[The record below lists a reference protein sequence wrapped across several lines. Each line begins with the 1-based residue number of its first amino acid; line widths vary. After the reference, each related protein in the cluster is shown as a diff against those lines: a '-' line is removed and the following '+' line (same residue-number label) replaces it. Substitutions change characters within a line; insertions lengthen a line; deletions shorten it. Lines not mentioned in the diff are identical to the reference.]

1 MLRRS
6 PKLSPLEYADPE
18 IEYVDQKKAPVTPLE
33 SADPN
38 SPHAKSCRI
47 NTSKKYGGEGVLRS
61 FVSFLYLPYF
71 LSFLLLCHASL
82 AQQPVKTLQPRPAN
96 SAEARP
102 LDADLADAKSRLE
115 EGAAKD
121 AERILRA
128 YIAKDPTSAD
138 AHFLLGLTLFKQIQ
152 EIAVAPT
159 LGTDAAK
166 YPTRSTANFREEKAK
181 ASLAEF
187 TAGARYRAPSA
198 SDLKIVALDYVLLG
212 DYPDADKW
220 LTKMLEWTPNDSEG
234 WYYLGRTKY
243 NENRFEEAV
252 RAFEQSLKLEP
263 KNVKTE
269 DNLGL
274 ACAGLNRVDAAI
286 SAYRTAMEW
295 QKDASTKN
303 PGPFIDLAD
312 LLLDQNRAQE
322 SIAYLRE
329 AIQIAPQDSKAHELL
344 GKAYS
349 RLDQF
354 PQAQAE
360 LEKAEQLAP
369 ENANLPCM
377 LGPVYRKQELTEKA
391 KVELDRCASLNG
403 THSLPEKSRP

>member
-1 MLRRS
+1 MLQRS
-6 PKLSPLEYADPE
+6 PKLSPLEYADPK
-18 IEYVDQKKAPVTPLE
+18 IEYVAQKKAPVTPLE

-47 NTSKKYGGEGVLRS
+47 NTSKKHGGEGVA
-61 FVSFLYLPYF
+61 
-71 LSFLLLCHASL
+71 LSFFVFLFFCFCGASF
-82 AQQPVKTLQPRPAN
+82 AQQTIKTLQPRPAN

-128 YIAKDPTSAD
+128 YIAKNPSSAD
-138 AHFLLGLTLFKQIQ
+138 AHFLLGLALFKEIR
-152 EIAVAPT
+152 EIATATTVDKSGSKLPNSPA
-159 LGTDAAK
+159 
-166 YPTRSTANFREEKAK
+166 ANFREEKAK

-187 TAGARYRAPSA
+187 SAGAKYRAPSA
-198 SDLKIVALDYVLLG
+198 ADLKIVALDYVLLG

-220 LTKMLEWTPNDSEG
+220 LTKMLEWTPNDPEG

-252 RAFEQSLKLEP
+252 RAFEQSLKLDP
-263 KNVKTE
+263 QNVKTE

-274 ACAGLNRVDAAI
+274 SYAGLDRVDAAI

-303 PGPFIDLAD
+303 PGPSINLAA
-312 LLLDQNRAQE
+312 LLLDQNRPQE
-322 SIAYLRE
+322 SIAYLRD

-344 GKAYS
+344 GKAYA
-349 RLDQF
+349 RMDEL

-360 LEKAEQLAP
+360 LEKAVELAP

-377 LGPVYRKQELTEKA
+377 LGPVYRKQGLVDKA
-391 KVELDRCASLNG
+391 KVQLDRCASLNG
-403 THSLPEKSRP
+403 SHSSPEQPRP

>member
-1 MLRRS
+1 MLQRWL
-6 PKLSPLEYADPE
+6 KLTPLESADPK
-18 IEYVDQKKAPVTPLE
+18 IECADQENAPVTPLE

-47 NTSKKYGGEGVLRS
+47 NTSKKYRGEGVAL
-61 FVSFLYLPYF
+61 FFFLVFSFLCNA
-71 LSFLLLCHASL
+71 SF
-82 AQQPVKTLQPRPAN
+82 AQQSIKTLQPSPAR
-96 SAEARP
+96 SSESRP
-102 LDADLADAKSRLE
+102 LDATLADAKSRLE
-115 EGAAKD
+115 EGAASD

-128 YIAKDPTSAD
+128 YLAKDPGSAD
-138 AHFLLGLTLFKQIQ
+138 AHFLLGLALFKQIQ

-159 LGTDAAK
+159 LGSYAAK
-166 YPTRSTANFREEKAK
+166 SPTRSADFREQRAK

-187 TAGARYRAPSA
+187 SAGAKYRAPSA
-198 SDLKIVALDYVLLG
+198 RDLKIVALDYVLLG

-274 ACAGLNRVDAAI
+274 AYAGLNRVDAAI

-377 LGPVYRKQELTEKA
+377 LGPVYRKQGLTEKA

-403 THSLPEKSRP
+403 THSLPEKPRP

>member
-1 MLRRS
+1 MLRRLL
-6 PKLSPLEYADPE
+6 KLSPLEYADPKME
-18 IEYVDQKKAPVTPLE
+18 SADPKNVPVTPLE

-38 SPHAKSCRI
+38 SLDSKSFRI
-47 NTSKKYGGEGVLRS
+47 NTSKKYRGEGVA
-61 FVSFLYLPYF
+61 
-71 LSFLLLCHASL
+71 LSFLACFFVCHASF
-82 AQQPVKTLQPRPAN
+82 AQQPVKTSQPQPA
-96 SAEARP
+96 SALESGP
-102 LDADLADAKSRLE
+102 LDADLVDAKSRLE
-115 EGAAKD
+115 EGAAND

-128 YIAKDPTSAD
+128 YLAKDPSSAD
-138 AHFLLGLTLFKQIQ
+138 AHFLLGLALFKQIQ

-159 LGTDAAK
+159 LGTDSAK
-166 YPTRSTANFREEKAK
+166 HPTRSTAHFREEKAK

-198 SDLKIVALDYVLLG
+198 FDLKIVALDYVLLG

-220 LTKMLEWTPNDSEG
+220 LTKMLEWAPNDSEG

-252 RAFEQSLKLEP
+252 RAFEQSLKLDP

-274 ACAGLNRVDAAI
+274 AYAGLDRVEAAI

-303 PGPFIDLAD
+303 AGPFIDLAD

-344 GKAYS
+344 GKAYA
-349 RLDQF
+349 RLDEF

-360 LEKAEQLAP
+360 LEKAAQLAP
-369 ENANLPCM
+369 QNANLPCM
-377 LGPVYRKQELTEKA
+377 LGPIYRKRSLTEKA
-391 KVELDRCASLNG
+391 KLALDRCASLNG
-403 THSLPEKSRP
+403 THSSPEKPRP

>member
-1 MLRRS
+1 MLQRS
-6 PKLSPLEYADPE
+6 PKLSPLEYADPKME
-18 IEYVDQKKAPVTPLE
+18 SADPKNAPVTPLE

-38 SPHAKSCRI
+38 SLHAKSCKI
-47 NTSKKYGGEGVLRS
+47 NTSKKYRGEGGA
-61 FVSFLYLPYF
+61 
-71 LSFLLLCHASL
+71 LSFLAFLFFCFCGASF
-82 AQQPVKTLQPRPAN
+82 AQQSIKTLEPTHLG
-96 SAEARP
+96 SSDSRP
-102 LDADLADAKSRLE
+102 LDAELVEAKSRLE
-115 EGAAKD
+115 RGQANE
-121 AERILRA
+121 AEPILRA
-128 YIAKDPTSAD
+128 YIAKDPGSAD
-138 AHFLLGLTLFKQIQ
+138 AHFLLGLALFKQIQ
-152 EIAVAPT
+152 ETAVAPT
-159 LGTDAAK
+159 LGRDATKPPAS
-166 YPTRSTANFREEKAK
+166 STANFREEKAK

-187 TAGARYRAPSA
+187 TAGAEYRAPSA

-220 LTKMLEWTPNDSEG
+220 LTKMLEWAPNDSEG

-252 RAFEQSLKLEP
+252 RAFEQSLKLDP

-274 ACAGLNRVDAAI
+274 AYAGLDRVEAAI

-303 PGPFIDLAD
+303 PGPFIDLDA

-344 GKAYS
+344 GKAYA

-360 LEKAEQLAP
+360 LEKAAQLAP

-377 LGPVYRKQELTEKA
+377 LGPVYRKQGLTEKA

-403 THSLPEKSRP
+403 THSSPEKPRP

>member
-1 MLRRS
+1 MLQRWL
-6 PKLSPLEYADPE
+6 KLSPLEYADPK
-18 IEYVDQKKAPVTPLE
+18 IEYADQRNAPVTPLE
-33 SADPN
+33 SADPK
-38 SPHAKSCRI
+38 SLHAKSRRI
-47 NTSKKYGGEGVLRS
+47 NTSKKYRGEGVALS
-61 FVSFLYLPYF
+61 FVAFLF
-71 LSFLLLCHASL
+71 VCFSHASF
-82 AQQPVKTLQPRPAN
+82 AQQPLKTSQPPPAT
-96 SAEARP
+96 SSESRP
-102 LDADLADAKSRLE
+102 LDAALADAKSRLE
-115 EGAAKD
+115 EGAANE
-121 AERILRA
+121 AEHILRA
-128 YIAKDPTSAD
+128 YLAKDPSSAD
-138 AHFLLGLTLFKQIQ
+138 AHFLLGLALFKEIR
-152 EIAVAPT
+152 EIATAAT
-159 LGTDAAK
+159 LDKSGSKLPNSPA
-166 YPTRSTANFREEKAK
+166 ANFREERAK

-187 TAGARYRAPSA
+187 TAGAKYRAPSA
-198 SDLKIVALDYVLLG
+198 SDLKIVAFDYVLLG

-220 LTKMLEWTPNDSEG
+220 LTKMLEWAPNDSEG

-252 RAFEQSLKLEP
+252 RAFEQSLKLDP
-263 KNVKTE
+263 RNVKTE

-274 ACAGLNRVDAAI
+274 AYAGLDRVDAAI

-303 PGPFIDLAD
+303 AGPFIDLAD

-344 GKAYS
+344 GKAYA
-349 RLDQF
+349 RLDDF

-360 LEKAEQLAP
+360 LEQAAQLAP

-377 LGPVYRKQELTEKA
+377 MGPIYRKQGLTEKA

-403 THSLPEKSRP
+403 THSSPEKPRP